1 MTNRFTYPL
10 RLVPRFAVLIGLVS
24 VAGCA
29 PEEEVKFEKAP
40 RPVEVM
46 TLTRSVPVSSY
57 TASGSVQ
64 SWKTEDIGFEVGGK
78 VSWVLEPGEN
88 IDGRVIDVDGKMVQ
102 HGTPLAQIEPERY
115 EIAVESAEADLEVAM
130 LNKESIEIR
139 LKDSLPAEMESARA
153 NLALAEMEFS
163 RIENLKQQNAAS
175 KSEYDQA
182 RNLVQ
187 TRLAALSGLLATE
200 KQTRAELKSAES
212 QIRRAKQTL
221 RDAVR
226 DLEHTTLY
234 GSYQGQISGV
244 NVVPGSVVNAG
255 DPVLTLQMTNPI
267 KVEVELSAKQSRS
280 MRRRHQLP
288 PTYSLP
294 DGTERHTNGFVYN
307 VDASADPDTR
317 TFTMTMLLLNE
328 RLRDP
333 LPGDLPED
341 KVARSEDLWP
351 LRLNR
356 MMGTSDEVVL
366 VEEESIHHDDQG
378 AYIYLVTN
386 SKLRERLPDVVKV
399 RRQRL
404 VENELNIPF
413 LGNWVFRSV
422 QMLDDKGEP
431 FDVDLDSLYVGSFVG
446 DPNADA
452 PKATGGGTP
461 PENWDGESVVLDP
474 GSEWM
479 LRPGELVSVDLADQN
494 ETKGFFVPFDAIDEE
509 AGQAFLYVVKDSRA
523 SKVAVDVV
531 SRDNLDL
538 GSMIEIQSPEL
549 NEGMLVVVRGVHF
562 LNDGEKVR
570 KVGAARRLDELEEGH
585 LPGNPMPPM
594 LVQGAAE

>member
-1 MTNRFTYPL
+1 MTDRLSSHLGHAARFG
-10 RLVPRFAVLIGLVS
+10 VFAGFLWAL
-24 VAGCA
+24 GCT
-29 PEEEVKFEKAP
+29 PKEEAKFEKAP

-64 SWKTEDIGFEVGGK
+64 SWKTEDIGFEVSGK

-88 IDGRVIDVDGKMVQ
+88 IDGRVIDVDGQMVQ

-115 EIAVESAEADLEVAM
+115 EIAVESAVADLEVAR

-139 LKDSLPAEMESARA
+139 LEESLPAELESARA

-163 RIENLKQQNAAS
+163 RIENLKDQNAAS
-175 KSEYDQA
+175 KSEYDQS

-187 TRLAALSGLLATE
+187 TRLASLSGLLATE

-212 QIRRAKQTL
+212 QIRRAEQTL
-221 RDAVR
+221 RDAER

-288 PTYSLP
+288 ITYPLP
-294 DGTERHTNGFVYN
+294 DGTQIHTNGFIYN

-317 TFTMTMLLLNE
+317 TFTMTLLLLNE

-333 LPGDLPED
+333 LPDELPED
-341 KVARSEDLWP
+341 KIARSEDLWP

-356 MMGTSDEVVL
+356 MMGTPEDVIL
-366 VEEESIHHDDQG
+366 VEEESIHRDERG
-378 AYIYLVTN
+378 AYIYVVTN

-399 RRQRL
+399 RQQRL
-404 VENELNIPF
+404 VENDLKIPF

-422 QMLDDKGEP
+422 QMINENNKPIE
-431 FDVDLDSLYVGSFVG
+431 VDLDSFYVGKIVG
-446 DPNADA
+446 DPSKEPVDA
-452 PKATGGGTP
+452 TPGGTP
-461 PENWDGESVVLDP
+461 PKNWDGESFVLDP
-474 GSEWM
+474 GSEWK
-479 LRPGELVSVDLADQN
+479 LRPGELVTVDLADQS
-494 ETKGFFVPFDAIDEE
+494 ERKGFFVPFDAIDEE
-509 AGQAFLYVVKDSRA
+509 AGDAFLYVVKDGQA
-523 SKVAVDVV
+523 SKVMVEVV
-531 SRDNLDL
+531 SRENLDL
-538 GSMIEIQSPEL
+538 GSMIEVQSPEL
-549 NEGMLVVVRGVHF
+549 NEEMLIVVRGVHY
-562 LNDGEKVR
+562 LSDGERVR
-570 KVGAARRLDELEEGH
+570 KVGAVRRLDELEETH
-585 LPGNPMPPM
+585 SPGTPVPSI
-594 LVQGAAE
+594 VVEGSAE

>member
-1 MTNRFTYPL
+1 MNDRLSFPL
-10 RLVPRFAVLIGLVS
+10 RLIPRFAILVGLVI
-24 VAGCA
+24 ATGCA

-46 TLTRSVPVSSY
+46 TLTQSVPVSSY

-115 EIAVESAEADLEVAM
+115 EIAVESAVADLEVAK

-139 LKDSLPAEMESARA
+139 LKESLPAEMESARA
-153 NLALAEMEFS
+153 NLSLAEMEFS

-187 TRLAALSGLLATE
+187 TRLASLSGLLATE

-212 QIRRAKQTL
+212 QIRRAEQTL
-221 RDAVR
+221 RDAQR

-288 PTYSLP
+288 TTYALP
-294 DGTERHTNGFVYN
+294 DGTQRNTNAFVYN

-317 TFTMTMLLLNE
+317 TFTMTLLLLNE

-356 MMGTSDEVVL
+356 MMGTSDKVVL
-366 VEEESIHHDDQG
+366 VEEESIHHDNQG

-404 VENELNIPF
+404 VENELKIPF

-422 QMLDDKGEP
+422 QMLDDSGEP
-431 FDVDLDSLYVGSFVG
+431 IDIDLDSLYVGGFVG
-446 DPNADA
+446 DPNADS
-452 PKATGGGTP
+452 PNATGGGTP
-461 PENWDGESVVLDP
+461 PQNWDGESIVLDP

-494 ETKGFFVPFDAIDEE
+494 EKKGFFVPFDAIDEE
-509 AGQAFLYVVKDSRA
+509 AGQAFLYVVKDNRA
-523 SKVAVDVV
+523 SKVAVDVI

-549 NEGMLVVVRGVHF
+549 SEGMLVIVRGVHF
-562 LNDGEKVR
+562 LSDGEKVR

-594 LVQGAAE
+594 VVEGAAE